1 MKKNKISL
9 LCYSY
14 INYREFF
21 NTLNQ
26 GIQVDLGN
34 DYPYL
39 EDLYYTSSQNGNK
52 LLGVFKEKLS
62 LNNNLYLL
70 FSFYNEYVEYGEKAL
85 EHIKFIADDFT
96 QYMKFVGLNST
107 SVEDIIDIGARYIN
121 DKVDDSIY
129 CLSHDLKDITPN
141 IPSNV
146 KDKLDRGFDELNI
159 RQSIEYIEK
168 LFKEEDTLK
177 VDDSVINKINLDD
190 IRDNSVEDNNEAS
203 TEDVINKFNKQYGV
217 NSIITK
223 IMDEVQTAVQEILE
237 RNLKGDDD
245 KYES

>member
-62 LNNNLYLL
+62 LNNNLFLL
-70 FSFYNEYVEYGEKAL
+70 FSFYNEYVEYGEKAT
-85 EHIKFIADDFT
+85 EHIKFIAEDFT

-121 DKVDDSIY
+121 DKVDDCIY
-129 CLSHDLKDITPN
+129 FLSHDLKDITPN

-146 KDKLDRGFDELNI
+146 KDELDRGFDELNI
-159 RQSIEYIEK
+159 RQSVEYIEK

-190 IRDNSVEDNNEAS
+190 IRDNSVEDNNEVS

-223 IMDEVQTAVQEILE
+223 IRDEVQSAIQEILE
-237 RNLKGDDD
+237 KNLKGDDD

>member
-39 EDLYYTSSQNGNK
+39 EDLYYISSQNGNK

-85 EHIKFIADDFT
+85 EHIKFIAEDFT

-146 KDKLDRGFDELNI
+146 KDKLDKGFDELNI
-159 RQSIEYIEK
+159 RQSVEYIEK

-190 IRDNSVEDNNEAS
+190 IRDNSVEDNNETS

-223 IMDEVQTAVQEILE
+223 IMDEVQTAIQEILE

>member
-14 INYREFF
+14 INYREFL

-39 EDLYYTSSQNGNK
+39 EDLYYTSSQTGNK

-159 RQSIEYIEK
+159 RQSVEYIEK
-168 LFKEEDTLK
+168 LFKEDTLK

-190 IRDNSVEDNNEAS
+190 IRDNSVEDNNEVS

-217 NSIITK
+217 NNIITK
-223 IMDEVQTAVQEILE
+223 IMDEVQTAVQDILE

>member
-14 INYREFF
+14 SNYREFL

-62 LNNNLYLL
+62 LNNNLFLL
-70 FSFYNEYVEYGEKAL
+70 FSFYNEYVEYGEKRAS
-85 EHIKFIADDFT
+85 EHVKFIAEDFT
-96 QYMKFVGLNST
+96 EYMKFVGLDTT
-107 SVEDIIDIGARYIN
+107 SVEDIISVGARYIN

-129 CLSHDLKDITPN
+129 FLSYDLNDITSN
-141 IPSNV
+141 IPSSI
-146 KDKLDRGFDELNI
+146 KDKLEKGFDELDI
-159 RQSIEYIEK
+159 RRSVEYIEK

-190 IRDNSVEDNNEAS
+190 IRDNSVEDNNETS

-223 IMDEVQTAVQEILE
+223 IMDEVQASIQEILE
-237 RNLKGDDD
+237 KNLKGDDD
-245 KYES
+245 

>member
-39 EDLYYTSSQNGNK
+39 EDLYYISSQNGNK

-85 EHIKFIADDFT
+85 EHIKFIAEDFT

-159 RQSIEYIEK
+159 RQSVEYIEK

-190 IRDNSVEDNNEAS
+190 IRDNSVEDNNETS

-223 IMDEVQTAVQEILE
+223 IMDEVQSTIQEILE